1 MSIPAPRASIAII
14 VGTIESFP
22 HLTQMSSNPN
32 LEYVTPSDKL
42 GQHRVVIGVV
52 HIHLLQRLRHLP
64 VSVVA
69 FNQVWVATYY
79 QCILSMKSMNVR
91 EDKGKVKSINI
102 EYIE

>member
-1 MSIPAPRASIAII
+1 MKKFSLPVVSIPAPRASIAII

-69 FNQVWVATYY
+69 FNQVWVAN
-79 QCILSMKSMNVR
+79 ILSLRRR
-91 EDKGKVKSINI
+91 EDK
-102 EYIE
+102 E

>member
-1 MSIPAPRASIAII
+1 
-14 VGTIESFP
+14 
-22 HLTQMSSNPN
+22 MSSNPD

-69 FNQVWVATYY
+69 FNQVWVAN
-79 QCILSMKSMNVR
+79 ILSIHIINEKY
-91 EDKGKVKSINI
+91 ECKGGQRQSQK
-102 EYIE
+102 YQY